1 MLVVMVNH
9 RQLNYKKRLK
19 RKLVKRSIK
28 LKQRQNGKNTDVID
42 DIYYDFDDDVFLNYA
57 MENYNNPSCKN
68 IEEFQEDFNRIK
80 YVKRLFNRYEQNG
93 VLRER
98 LILNHII
105 TIYNVFGIIPSTRML
120 FNRIENRQHSLL
132 KTFLVYLNY
141 CPESKMDGI
150 DIVSIPLN
158 TKIIKTLR
166 GLQ

>member
-1 MLVVMVNH
+1 MNLFDD
-9 RQLNYKKRLK
+9 LNETNYIMFATK
-19 RKLVKRSIK
+19 
-28 LKQRQNGKNTDVID
+28 
-42 DIYYDFDDDVFLNYA
+42 YYD
-57 MENYNNPSCKN
+57 NPQCTSV
-68 IEEFQEDFNRIK
+68 EEFNDDLNKIK